1 MDVKAKVDEL
11 VNMLK
16 ADPKLLEQFKAD
28 PVKALESLT
37 GIDLPDEQ
45 IKPVV
50 DGIKAKLAL
59 GGAKDALGKLGDLF
73 GK

>member
-1 MDVKAKVDEL
+1 MDVKAKIDEL
-11 VNMLK
+11 VNTLK
-16 ADPKLLEQFKAD
+16 ADPKLLEQFKTD
-28 PVKALESLT
+28 PIKTLEGLT

-50 DGIKAKLAL
+50 DGVKAKLAL
-59 GGAKDALGKLGDLF
+59 GGAKDALGKLGGLL